1 MCGVACVCG
10 YARMCQD
17 VSLTLQSLKVAG
29 SSARDAQKKKR
40 KKTTLATWPLYQP
53 ANSYCVKIHA

>member
-29 SSARDAQKKKR
+29 SSARDAQKKK
-40 KKTTLATWPLYQP
+40 KKKNYSCNLAPP
-53 ANSYCVKIHA
+53 SANSYCVKIHA